1 MHIKNQTQAMS
12 VDVQV
17 LLTRLRAATV
27 GEIITYEELN
37 GLVDRDIQHKHRY
50 LLACARRHAKRE
62 RIVFGVVTNQGIQ
75 RLDDAGKVRAGSSLI
90 TTIRRTSKRAAQTL
104 ATVENF
110 DQLPNDVKIQHNMAL
125 SIFGIVQQSTSKTAQ
140 AKVAAKIDNMGGGVL
155 AMRKSLELFT

>member
-1 MHIKNQTQAMS
+1 MHIKDQTQAMS

-17 LLTRLRAATV
+17 LLNRLRASQV
-27 GEIITYEELN
+27 GEIITYEELKN
-37 GLVDRDIQHKHRY
+37 LVDRDVQRTHRH
-50 LLACARRHAKRE
+50 LLSCARKHAKRE
-62 RIVFGVVTNQGIQ
+62 RIVFGVITNKGIQ

-90 TTIRRTSKRAAQTL
+90 STIRRTSKRAAQTL

-140 AKVAAKIDNMGGGVL
+140 TKVAAKIDNMGGGVL